1 MRWLARLFRPW
12 HEGSLGLTFTTGR
25 KAETFRTMTPSQG
38 RERGE
43 MKHLNDQELM
53 RIVQSGDY
61 SPASEIYDRYSGRIY
76 NFAFRFLKN
85 SEAAE
90 DATQEVFVKML
101 KHANQFHG
109 DAKLS
114 TWLFSITANWCRD
127 YLRKADN
134 KSKESE
140 DVLISLP
147 APSELAPDRNLER
160 RESERRVQRALQ
172 SLTAEQREA
181 ILLSRYQ
188 GLSYAEIA
196 QIAGCSEG
204 AVKTR
209 VFRAMETLK
218 KILTGDAS
226 GGDRWLNVVQ

>member
-1 MRWLARLFRPW
+1 
-12 HEGSLGLTFTTGR
+12 
-25 KAETFRTMTPSQG
+25 
-38 RERGE
+38 
-43 MKHLNDQELM
+43 MKHLSDQELM
-53 RIVQSGDY
+53 RIVQAGDF
-61 SPASEIYDRYSGRIY
+61 SPASEIYDRYSARIY
-76 NFAFRFLKN
+76 NFAFRFLRN

-90 DATQEVFVKML
+90 DAVQEVFVKML

-127 YLRKADN
+127 YLRKAEN
-134 KSKESE
+134 KSKDGDE
-140 DVLISLP
+140 VLVTLP
-147 APSELAPDRNLER
+147 TSPELSPERNLER
-160 RESERRVQRALQ
+160 RENERMIQRALA

-218 KILTGDAS
+218 KALTGDAR
-226 GGDRWLNVVQ
+226 GGDRCLTALP

>member
-1 MRWLARLFRPW
+1 
-12 HEGSLGLTFTTGR
+12 
-25 KAETFRTMTPSQG
+25 
-38 RERGE
+38 
-43 MKHLNDQELM
+43 MKHLSDQELM
-53 RIVQSGDY
+53 RIVQAGDL

-76 NFAFRFLKN
+76 NFALRFLKN
-85 SEAAE
+85 AEAAE
-90 DATQEVFVKML
+90 DATQEVFVKMIR
-101 KHANQFHG
+101 HASQFQG

-134 KSKESE
+134 KSKESD
-140 DVLISLP
+140 DVLVTLP
-147 APSELAPDRNLER
+147 APLDQSPDRNLEQ
-160 RESERRVQRALQ
+160 RENEARIQRALKA
-172 SLTAEQREA
+172 LTPEQREA

-196 QIAGCSEG
+196 QISGCSEG

-218 KILTGDAS
+218 KALLGEAR
-226 GGDRWLNVVQ
+226 GGDRWLNAVR

>member
-1 MRWLARLFRPW
+1 
-12 HEGSLGLTFTTGR
+12 
-25 KAETFRTMTPSQG
+25 
-38 RERGE
+38 

-85 SEAAE
+85 AEAAE

-134 KSKESE
+134 KTKESD
-140 DVLISLP
+140 DVLVTLP
-147 APSELAPDRNLER
+147 TPAELAPDRNLER
-160 RESERRVQRALQ
+160 RESELRVRRALEA
-172 SLTAEQREA
+172 LTAEQREA

-218 KILTGDAS
+218 KTLMGDAS
-226 GGDRWLNVVQ
+226 GGDRCLNVVQ

>member
-1 MRWLARLFRPW
+1 MP
-12 HEGSLGLTFTTGR
+12 
-25 KAETFRTMTPSQG
+25 PSKG
-38 RERGE
+38 REAGE
-43 MKHLNDQELM
+43 MKHLSDQELM
-53 RIVQSGDY
+53 AVVQGGDY
-61 SPASEIYDRYSGRIY
+61 SPASEIYDRYSARIY

-85 SEAAE
+85 AEAAE

-134 KSKESE
+134 KAKESD
-140 DVLISLP
+140 DVLVTLP
-147 APSELAPDRNLER
+147 APNELSPERKLEL
-160 RESERRVQRALQ
+160 RENEVRVRKALEA
-172 SLTAEQREA
+172 LTPEQREA

-218 KILTGDAS
+218 KALTGQGS
-226 GGDRWLNVVQ
+226 GGDRCLNAIS

>member
-1 MRWLARLFRPW
+1 M
-12 HEGSLGLTFTTGR
+12 S
-25 KAETFRTMTPSQG
+25 PSKQ
-38 RERGE
+38 REQGE
-43 MKHLNDQELM
+43 MKHLSDQELM
-53 RIVQSGDY
+53 RIVQAGDL
-61 SPASEIYDRYSGRIY
+61 SPASEIYDRYSARIY

-85 SEAAE
+85 AEAAE
-90 DATQEVFVKML
+90 DATQEVFVKMIR
-101 KHANQFHG
+101 HANQFHG

-134 KSKESE
+134 KTKESD
-140 DVLISLP
+140 DVLVTLP
-147 APSELAPDRNLER
+147 APVEQGPDRSLEQ
-160 RESERRVQRALQ
+160 RENELRVRKALAA
-172 SLTAEQREA
+172 LTPEQREA

-218 KILTGDAS
+218 RELTGEAS
-226 GGDRWLNVVQ
+226 GGDRWLNVVR

>member
-1 MRWLARLFRPW
+1 
-12 HEGSLGLTFTTGR
+12 
-25 KAETFRTMTPSQG
+25 
-38 RERGE
+38 
-43 MKHLNDQELM
+43 MKHLSDQELM
-53 RIVQSGDY
+53 RIVQAGDF

-76 NFAFRFLKN
+76 NFAFRFLRN
-85 SEAAE
+85 AEAAE
-90 DATQEVFVKML
+90 DAVQEVFVKML

-127 YLRKADN
+127 YLRKSDN
-134 KSKESE
+134 KPKESD
-140 DVLISLP
+140 DVLVTLP
-147 APSELAPDRNLER
+147 TPTELAPDRTLER
-160 RESERRVQRALQ
+160 RENEKLVRKALEA
-172 SLTAEQREA
+172 LTAEQREA
-181 ILLSRYQ
+181 ILLSRYH

-218 KILTGDAS
+218 KTLAGEAR

>member
-1 MRWLARLFRPW
+1 MA
-12 HEGSLGLTFTTGR
+12 
-25 KAETFRTMTPSQG
+25 PSKG
-38 RERGE
+38 RETGE
-43 MKHLNDQELM
+43 MKHLSDQELM
-53 RIVQSGDY
+53 RLVQAGDF

-76 NFAFRFLKN
+76 NFALRFLKS

-101 KHANQFHG
+101 KHANQFQG

-134 KSKESE
+134 RIKESD
-140 DVLISLP
+140 DVLVTLP
-147 APSELAPDRNLER
+147 APSDQAPDRTLEQ
-160 RESERRVQRALQ
+160 REDAQRVQRALQ
-172 SLTAEQREA
+172 ALTPEQREA

-196 QIAGCSEG
+196 QISGCSEG

-218 KILTGDAS
+218 KTLLGES
-226 GGDRWLNVVQ
+226 RGGDRWLNVVQ

>member
-1 MRWLARLFRPW
+1 MP
-12 HEGSLGLTFTTGR
+12 
-25 KAETFRTMTPSQG
+25 PSKQ
-38 RERGE
+38 REQGE
-43 MKHLNDQELM
+43 MKHLSDQELM
-53 RIVQSGDY
+53 RIVQAGDLT
-61 SPASEIYDRYSGRIY
+61 PASEIYDRYSGRIY

-85 SEAAE
+85 AEAAE
-90 DATQEVFVKML
+90 DATQEVFVKMIRYA
-101 KHANQFHG
+101 HQFHG

-134 KSKESE
+134 KTKESD
-140 DVLISLP
+140 DVLVTLP
-147 APSELAPDRNLER
+147 TPAEHAPDRTLEQ
-160 RESERRVQRALQ
+160 REDEARVRKALAM
-172 SLTAEQREA
+172 LTPEQREA

-218 KILTGDAS
+218 KALTGET
-226 GGDRWLNVVQ
+226 GRGDRWLNVVQ

>member
-1 MRWLARLFRPW
+1 ML
-12 HEGSLGLTFTTGR
+12 
-25 KAETFRTMTPSQG
+25 PSN
-38 RERGE
+38 ERDKRE

-53 RIVQSGDY
+53 RLVQAGDF

-76 NFAFRFLKN
+76 NFALRFLKN

-101 KHANQFHG
+101 KYANQFHG

-134 KSKESE
+134 KPKESE
-140 DVLISLP
+140 EVLLSLP
-147 APSELAPDRNLER
+147 ASREYAPDLNLETKQSEL
-160 RESERRVQRALQ
+160 RVQKALE
-172 SLTAEQREA
+172 SLTPEQREA

-218 KILTGDAS
+218 RVLTSEPES
-226 GGDRWLNVVQ
+226 GGDQCLNVV

>member
-1 MRWLARLFRPW
+1 
-12 HEGSLGLTFTTGR
+12 
-25 KAETFRTMTPSQG
+25 
-38 RERGE
+38 
-43 MKHLNDQELM
+43 MKHLSDQELM
-53 RIVQSGDY
+53 RIVQAGDF
-61 SPASEIYDRYSGRIY
+61 SPASEIYERYSGRIY
-76 NFAFRFLKN
+76 NFAFRFLRN

-114 TWLFSITANWCRD
+114 TWLFSITANWSRD
-127 YLRKADN
+127 YLRKAEN
-134 KSKESE
+134 KAKDGEE
-140 DVLISLP
+140 VLVTLP
-147 APSELAPDRNLER
+147 ASNELSPDRNLEQ
-160 RESERRVQRALQ
+160 RENERMIQRALTA
-172 SLTAEQREA
+172 LTAEQREA

-218 KILTGDAS
+218 KALTGDAR
-226 GGDRWLNVVQ
+226 GGDRCLTALP

>member
-1 MRWLARLFRPW
+1 MKN
-12 HEGSLGLTFTTGR
+12 LT
-25 KAETFRTMTPSQG
+25 
-38 RERGE
+38 
-43 MKHLNDQELM
+43 DQELM
-53 RIVQSGDY
+53 RLVQEGDF
-61 SPASEIYDRYSGRIY
+61 SPASEIFERYSTRIY
-76 NFAFRFLKN
+76 NFAYRFLRN

-101 KHANQFHG
+101 KHAQQFHG

-114 TWLFSITANWCRD
+114 TWLFSITANLCRD
-127 YLRKADN
+127 HLRKADN
-134 KSKESE
+134 KPKEGE
-140 DVLISLP
+140 EVLATLS
-147 APSELAPDRNLER
+147 APGAVAPDAHLEAK
-160 RESERRVQRALQ
+160 ENELRVQNALEH
-172 SLTAEQREA
+172 LTPEQKEA

-218 KILTGDAS
+218 RVLSADTAGGKSWLTAM
-226 GGDRWLNVVQ
+226 

>member
-1 MRWLARLFRPW
+1 MR
-12 HEGSLGLTFTTGR
+12 
-25 KAETFRTMTPSQG
+25 
-38 RERGE
+38 
-43 MKHLNDQELM
+43 HLSDQELM
-53 RIVQSGDY
+53 RLVQAGDF

-76 NFAFRFLKN
+76 NFALRFLKS

-101 KHANQFHG
+101 KHANQFQG

-134 KSKESE
+134 KAKETE
-140 DVLISLP
+140 EVLVTLP
-147 APSELAPDRNLER
+147 APSDEAPDRTLEQ
-160 RESERRVQRALQ
+160 RENAQRIQRAL
-172 SLTAEQREA
+172 LTLTPEQREA

-196 QIAGCSEG
+196 QISGCSEG

-218 KILTGDAS
+218 KALTNETRRGE
-226 GGDRWLNVVQ
+226 RWLNAAR

>member
-1 MRWLARLFRPW
+1 
-12 HEGSLGLTFTTGR
+12 
-25 KAETFRTMTPSQG
+25 
-38 RERGE
+38 
-43 MKHLNDQELM
+43 MKHLSDQELM
-53 RIVQSGDY
+53 ALVQAGDY
-61 SPASEIYDRYSGRIY
+61 SPASEIYDRYSSRIY
-76 NFAFRFLKN
+76 NFALRFLKN

-90 DATQEVFVKML
+90 DATQEVFVKMI

-127 YLRKADN
+127 YLRKSDN
-134 KSKESE
+134 KAKESD
-140 DVLISLP
+140 DVLVTLP
-147 APSELAPDRNLER
+147 GPSELSPDRALEA
-160 RESERRVQRALQ
+160 REDRDRVQRALLM
-172 SLTAEQREA
+172 LTPEQREA

-196 QIAGCSEG
+196 QISGCSEG

-218 KILTGDAS
+218 KALTGGVS
-226 GGDRWLNVVQ
+226 GGDRCLNVVQ

>member
-1 MRWLARLFRPW
+1 MA
-12 HEGSLGLTFTTGR
+12 
-25 KAETFRTMTPSQG
+25 PSKG
-38 RERGE
+38 REQGE
-43 MKHLNDQELM
+43 MKHLSDQELM
-53 RIVQSGDY
+53 KIVQGGDY
-61 SPASEIYDRYSGRIY
+61 APASEIYDRYSGRIY

-85 SEAAE
+85 AEAAE

-101 KHANQFHG
+101 RHANQFHG

-134 KSKESE
+134 KAKEAE
-140 DVLISLP
+140 DVLIALP
-147 APSELAPDRNLER
+147 TPPELAPDRTLEQ
-160 RESERRVQRALQ
+160 RETEQRVQRALQ
-172 SLTAEQREA
+172 LLTPEQREA

-196 QIAGCSEG
+196 QVAGCSEG

-218 KILTGDAS
+218 KALGGEAS
-226 GGDRWLNVVQ
+226 GGDRCLNVAR

>member
-1 MRWLARLFRPW
+1 MPT
-12 HEGSLGLTFTTGR
+12 SD
-25 KAETFRTMTPSQG
+25 
-38 RERGE
+38 ERNKRE
-43 MKHLNDQELM
+43 MKHLSDQELM
-53 RIVQSGDY
+53 RLVQAGDV
-61 SPASEIYDRYSGRIY
+61 SPASEIYDRYSSRIY
-76 NFAFRFLKN
+76 NFAYRFLRN

-127 YLRKADN
+127 YLRKSDN
-134 KSKESE
+134 KAKEAE
-140 DVLISLP
+140 DVLYTLP
-147 APSELAPDRNLER
+147 APSEHAPDRNLER
-160 RESERRVQRALQ
+160 RQDQQRIQKALEA
-172 SLTAEQREA
+172 LTPEQREA

-196 QIAGCSEG
+196 QISGCSEG

-218 KILTGDAS
+218 KALAGDAR
-226 GGDRWLNVVQ
+226 GGERCLNAIS

>member
-1 MRWLARLFRPW
+1 
-12 HEGSLGLTFTTGR
+12 
-25 KAETFRTMTPSQG
+25 
-38 RERGE
+38 
-43 MKHLNDQELM
+43 MKHLSDQELM
-53 RIVQSGDY
+53 RIVQAGDF

-76 NFAFRFLKN
+76 NFALRFLKN
-85 SEAAE
+85 AESAE
-90 DATQEVFVKML
+90 DATQEVFVKMI

-134 KSKESE
+134 KQKESD
-140 DVLISLP
+140 DVLVTLP
-147 APSELAPDRNLER
+147 GPSEMAPDRKLEQ
-160 RESERRVQRALQ
+160 RENQVRVQRALQ
-172 SLTAEQREA
+172 ALTPEQREA

-196 QIAGCSEG
+196 QISGCSEG

-218 KILTGDAS
+218 KALS
-226 GGDRWLNVVQ
+226 GEAHRGDRWLNAMR

>member
-1 MRWLARLFRPW
+1 
-12 HEGSLGLTFTTGR
+12 
-25 KAETFRTMTPSQG
+25 
-38 RERGE
+38 

-53 RIVQSGDY
+53 RIVQSGDF

-134 KSKESE
+134 KTEGIGRRAAHASSLEPS
-140 DVLISLP
+140 SLP
-147 APSELAPDRNLER
+147 TGTWSGGRDEQ
-160 RESERRVQRALQ
+160 RVQRALD

-218 KILTGDAS
+218 KGS
-226 GGDRWLNVVQ
+226 RWAMPAEETDV

>member
-1 MRWLARLFRPW
+1 
-12 HEGSLGLTFTTGR
+12 
-25 KAETFRTMTPSQG
+25 
-38 RERGE
+38 
-43 MKHLNDQELM
+43 MKHLSDQELM
-53 RIVQSGDY
+53 RVVQAGDL
-61 SPASEIYDRYSGRIY
+61 SPASEIYERYSSRIY
-76 NFAFRFLKN
+76 NFAYRFLRN
-85 SEAAE
+85 AEAAE
-90 DATQEVFVKML
+90 DATQEVFVKMI

-134 KSKESE
+134 KAKEAE

-147 APSELAPDRNLER
+147 ASSEHSPDRNLEQ
-160 RESERRVQRALQ
+160 RENEQLIKKALGA
-172 SLTAEQREA
+172 LTPEQREA

-196 QIAGCSEG
+196 QISGCSEG

-218 KILTGDAS
+218 KALAGEAR
-226 GGDRWLNVVQ
+226 GGGRWSNVMP

>member
-1 MRWLARLFRPW
+1 
-12 HEGSLGLTFTTGR
+12 
-25 KAETFRTMTPSQG
+25 
-38 RERGE
+38 
-43 MKHLNDQELM
+43 MKHLSDQELM
-53 RIVQSGDY
+53 RVVQAGDY

-85 SEAAE
+85 AEAAE

-101 KHANQFHG
+101 KYANQFHG

-134 KSKESE
+134 KPKDSD
-140 DVLISLP
+140 DVLLTLP
-147 APSELAPDRNLER
+147 ASAEYSPERDLER
-160 RESERRVQRALQ
+160 REDEHRVRNAL
-172 SLTAEQREA
+172 SALTPEQREA

-218 KILTGDAS
+218 KLLAGDA
-226 GGDRWLNVVQ
+226 GRGDQCLNAIS

>member
-1 MRWLARLFRPW
+1 
-12 HEGSLGLTFTTGR
+12 
-25 KAETFRTMTPSQG
+25 
-38 RERGE
+38 
-43 MKHLNDQELM
+43 MKHLSDQDLM
-53 RIVQSGDY
+53 RIVQGGDY
-61 SPASEIYDRYSGRIY
+61 SPASEIYDRYSARIY
-76 NFAFRFLKN
+76 NFAFRFLRN
-85 SEAAE
+85 AEAAE

-101 KHANQFHG
+101 KHARQFQG

-134 KSKESE
+134 RPKESD
-140 DVLISLP
+140 DVLVTLP
-147 APSELAPDRNLER
+147 SPNELSPERKLEQ
-160 RESERRVQRALQ
+160 REDEQRVRRALGA
-172 SLTAEQREA
+172 LTPEQREA

-196 QIAGCSEG
+196 KIAGCSEG

-218 KILTGDAS
+218 KALSREAG
-226 GGDRWLNVVQ
+226 GGDRCLNAIS

>member
-1 MRWLARLFRPW
+1 
-12 HEGSLGLTFTTGR
+12 
-25 KAETFRTMTPSQG
+25 
-38 RERGE
+38 
-43 MKHLNDQELM
+43 MKHLSDQELM
-53 RIVQSGDY
+53 RIVQAGDF

-76 NFAFRFLKN
+76 NFAFRFLRN

-90 DATQEVFVKML
+90 DATQEVFVKMM
-101 KHANQFHG
+101 KHANQFNG
-109 DAKLS
+109 EAKLS

-134 KSKESE
+134 KPKDSD
-140 DVLISLP
+140 DVLVTLP
-147 APSELAPDRNLER
+147 GPTADLPDRHLEQR
-160 RESERRVQRALQ
+160 QDEQRVRKALEA
-172 SLTAEQREA
+172 LTAEQREA

-218 KILTGDAS
+218 KLLTGES
-226 GGDRWLNVVQ
+226 GGDRCLNVVQ

>member
-1 MRWLARLFRPW
+1 
-12 HEGSLGLTFTTGR
+12 
-25 KAETFRTMTPSQG
+25 
-38 RERGE
+38 
-43 MKHLNDQELM
+43 MKHLSDQELM
-53 RIVQSGDY
+53 KLVQAGDA
-61 SPASEIYDRYSGRIY
+61 SPAAEIFDRYSARIY
-76 NFAFRFLKN
+76 NFTFRFLKN

-101 KHANQFHG
+101 KYARQFHG

-114 TWLFSITANWCRD
+114 TWLFSIAANLCRD
-127 YLRKADN
+127 HLRNADN
-134 KSKESE
+134 KAKEPE
-140 DVLISLP
+140 ETLISLP
-147 APSELAPDRNLER
+147 AATDSSPEWNLER
-160 RESERRVQRALQ
+160 RQNETRVQRALEL
-172 SLTAEQREA
+172 LTPEQREA

-218 KILTGDAS
+218 KALTGEVS
-226 GGDRWLNVVQ
+226 GGNKWINAAS